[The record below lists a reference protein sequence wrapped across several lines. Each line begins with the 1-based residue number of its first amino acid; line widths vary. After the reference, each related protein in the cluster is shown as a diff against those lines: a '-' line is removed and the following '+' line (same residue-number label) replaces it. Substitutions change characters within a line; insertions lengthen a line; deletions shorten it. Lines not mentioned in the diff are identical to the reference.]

1 MKVLIGN
8 RKEDKMLDIKLIR
21 ENPEKINE
29 LLKRRN
35 PDLSID
41 EVIAIDEERRKI
53 QTKADELR
61 AKRKSESQK
70 IGLMKKNGEN
80 TDKIQEEVR
89 VLGDEIKEFE
99 EKQTELDAK
108 QKDILLH
115 IPNIPDETTPIGASD
130 ADNVEVYKW
139 GEPRKFDF
147 EFKAHWDL
155 CEEKNLVDFE
165 RGVKLSQS
173 RFTLYRGKGSRL
185 ERAII
190 NFFLDYHTEQQGY
203 EEILP
208 PFMANSATMTGTG
221 QLPKFAED
229 MYKCENEDLYLI
241 PTAEVPV
248 TNIYSGEILSEDDL
262 PKYMTAYTPCFR
274 REAGSAGKD
283 TRGLIRVHQF
293 NKVELVKLCTP
304 ETSKDEH
311 EKLTEDAEK
320 MLQLL
325 ELPYRR
331 EALSTGDIGFSA
343 NKCWDLEVW
352 MPSYN
357 AYKEISSCSNYG
369 DYQARRANN
378 RYKEKATG
386 KTRFVHTINGSG
398 LAVGRTFAAIVEN
411 YQQAD
416 GTIIIPEVLR
426 KYTGFDKI

>member
-1 MKVLIGN
+1 
-8 RKEDKMLDIKLIR
+8 MLDIKLIR
-21 ENPEKINE
+21 ENPDKINE

-35 PDLSID
+35 PALSID
-41 EVIAIDEERRKI
+41 EVLVIDEERRKI

-61 AKRKSESQK
+61 AKRKAESQK
-70 IGLMKKNGEN
+70 IGQMKKNGEN
-80 TDKIQEEVR
+80 TDEIQEDVR
-89 VLGDEIKEFE
+89 VLGDEIKDLE
-99 EKQTELDAK
+99 EKQTELDEK
-108 QKDILLH
+108 QRDILLH

-173 RFTLYRGKGSRL
+173 RFTLYRGKGSKL

-304 ETSKDEH
+304 ESSKDEH

-369 DYQARRANN
+369 DYQARRANI

>member
-1 MKVLIGN
+1 
-8 RKEDKMLDIKLIR
+8 MLDIKLIR
-21 ENPEKINE
+21 ENPDKINE

-35 PDLSID
+35 PELSID
-41 EVIAIDEERRKI
+41 EVIKIDEERRKI
-53 QTKADELR
+53 QTQADELR
-61 AKRKSESQK
+61 AKRKKDSQM
-70 IGLMKKNGEN
+70 IGELKKKGEN
-80 TDKIQEEVR
+80 TEAVQEEVR
-89 VLGDEIKEFE
+89 KIGDDIKALE
-99 EKQTELDAK
+99 EKQTELDDR
-108 QKDILLH
+108 QRNILLH
-115 IPNIPDETTPIGASD
+115 IPNIQDETTPIGLSED
-130 ADNVEVYKW
+130 DNIEVYKW

-155 CEEKNLVDFE
+155 CEEKGLVDFE

-173 RFTLYRGKGSRL
+173 RFILYRGKGAKL

-190 NFFLDYHTEQQGY
+190 NFFLDYHTQEQGY
-203 EEILP
+203 EEVLP
-208 PFMANSATMTGTG
+208 PFMANAATMTGTG
-221 QLPKFAED
+221 QLPKFKDD
-229 MYKCENEDLYLI
+229 MYKCVDEDLYLI

-248 TNIYSGEILSEDDL
+248 TNIYAGEILSEDDL

-274 REAGSAGKD
+274 RESGSAGKD

-293 NKVELVKLCTP
+293 NKVELVKLTTP
-304 ETSKDEH
+304 ETSKEEH

-352 MPSYN
+352 MPSYGT
-357 AYKEISSCSNYG
+357 YKEISSCSNYG
-369 DYQARRANN
+369 DYQARRANI
-378 RYKEKATG
+378 RYREKATG
-386 KTRFVHTINGSG
+386 KTRLVHTINGSG

-411 YQQAD
+411 YQQED
-416 GTIIIPEVLR
+416 GSIIIPEVLR

>member
-1 MKVLIGN
+1 
-8 RKEDKMLDIKLIR
+8 MLDIKLIR
-21 ENPEKINE
+21 ENPDKINE

-35 PDLSID
+35 PALSID
-41 EVIAIDEERRKI
+41 EVLVIDEERRKI

-61 AKRKSESQK
+61 AKRKAESQK
-70 IGLMKKNGEN
+70 IGQMKKNGEN
-80 TDKIQEEVR
+80 TDEIQEDVR
-89 VLGDEIKEFE
+89 VLGDEIKDLEG
-99 EKQTELDAK
+99 KQTELDEK
-108 QKDILLH
+108 QRNILLH
-115 IPNIPDETTPIGASD
+115 IPNIPDETTPIGLSED
-130 ADNVEVYKW
+130 DNVEVYKW

-173 RFTLYRGKGSRL
+173 RFILYRGKGSRL

-190 NFFLDYHTEQQGY
+190 NFFLDYHTEKQGY

-221 QLPKFAED
+221 QLPKFKED

-248 TNIYSGEILSEDDL
+248 TNIYAGEILSEDDL

-274 REAGSAGKD
+274 RESGSAGRD

-304 ETSKDEH
+304 QTSKDEH

-320 MLQLL
+320 MLQML

-352 MPSYN
+352 MPSYGT
-357 AYKEISSCSNYG
+357 YKEISSCSNYG
-369 DYQARRANN
+369 DYQARRANI
-378 RYKEKATG
+378 RYRDKETG
-386 KTRFVHTINGSG
+386 KIQFVHTINGSG

-411 YQQAD
+411 YQQED

>member
-1 MKVLIGN
+1 
-8 RKEDKMLDIKLIR
+8 MLDIKMIR
-21 ENPEKINE
+21 ENPDKVNE

-35 PDLSID
+35 PELSID
-41 EVIAIDEERRKI
+41 AILEVDEERRQI

-70 IGLMKKNGEN
+70 IGMMKKNGEN
-80 TDKIQEEVR
+80 TDTIQEEVR
-89 VLGDEIKEFE
+89 VLGDEIKALE
-99 EKQTELDAK
+99 EKQVELDEK
-108 QKDILLH
+108 QRDMLLRT
-115 IPNIPDETTPIGASD
+115 PNIPDETTPIGASD
-130 ADNVEVYKW
+130 ADNVEVSKW
-139 GEPRKFDF
+139 GEPTKFNF

-155 CEEKNLVDFE
+155 CEEKNIVDFE

-173 RFTLYRGKGSRL
+173 RFTLYRGKGARL
-185 ERAII
+185 ERAVI
-190 NFFLDYHTEQQGY
+190 NFFLNEHTEKQGY

-208 PFMANSATMTGTG
+208 PFMANAATMTGTG
-221 QLPKFAED
+221 QLPKFKDD
-229 MYKCENEDLYLI
+229 MYKCVDEDLYLI

-248 TNIYSGEILSEDDL
+248 TNIYANEILSEDDL

-304 ETSKDEH
+304 ETSPEEH
-311 EKLTEDAEK
+311 EKLTEDAED
-320 MLQLL
+320 MLKKLN
-325 ELPYRR
+325 LPFRR
-331 EALSTGDIGFSA
+331 VALSTGDIGFSA

-357 AYKEISSCSNYG
+357 AYKEISSCSNFG
-369 DYQARRANN
+369 DYQARRANI
-378 RYKEKATG
+378 RYKDKTTG

-398 LAVGRTFAAIVEN
+398 LAVGRTVAAIIEN
-411 YQQAD
+411 FQQED

-426 KYTGFDKI
+426 QYTGFDKI

>member
-1 MKVLIGN
+1 
-8 RKEDKMLDIKLIR
+8 MLDIKLIR
-21 ENPEKINE
+21 ENPEKVNE

-41 EVIAIDEERRKI
+41 AVLAVDEERRQI
-53 QTKADELR
+53 QTQADELR
-61 AKRKSESQK
+61 AKRKNESQK
-70 IGLMKKNGEN
+70 IGMMKKNGEN
-80 TDKIQEEVR
+80 TDAIQEDVR
-89 VLGDEIKEFE
+89 KLGDEIKALE
-99 EKQTELDAK
+99 EKQVELDEK
-108 QKDILLH
+108 QRNLLLYT
-115 IPNIPDETTPIGASD
+115 PNIPDETTPIGASD
-130 ADNVEVYKW
+130 ADNVEVSRW
-139 GEPRKFDF
+139 GEPTKFDF

-165 RGVKLSQS
+165 RGVKISQS
-173 RFTLYRGKGSRL
+173 RFTLYRGKGAKL
-185 ERAII
+185 ERAVI
-190 NFFLDYHTEQQGY
+190 NFFLDEHTEHQGY

-208 PFMANSATMTGTG
+208 PFMCNSATMTGTG
-221 QLPKFAED
+221 QLPKFKED
-229 MYKCENEDLYLI
+229 MYKCVDEDLYLI

-248 TNIYSGEILSEDDL
+248 TNIYQNEILSEDDL

-293 NKVELVKLCTP
+293 NKVEMVKLCTP

-311 EKLTEDAEK
+311 EKLTEDAEE
-320 MLQLL
+320 MLKKLN
-325 ELPYRR
+325 LPFRR
-331 EALSTGDIGFSA
+331 VALSTGDIGFSA

-357 AYKEISSCSNYG
+357 AYKEISSCSNFG
-369 DYQARRANN
+369 DYQARRANI

-398 LAVGRTFAAIVEN
+398 LAVGRTVAAIIEN
-411 YQQAD
+411 FQQAD
-416 GTIIIPEVLR
+416 GTIIVPEVLR

>member
-1 MKVLIGN
+1 
-8 RKEDKMLDIKLIR
+8 MLDIKLIR

-41 EVIAIDEERRKI
+41 TIIAIDADRRKV
-53 QTKADELR
+53 QAQADELR

-70 IGLMKKNGEN
+70 IGMMKKNGEN
-80 TDKIQEEVR
+80 TDAIQEEVR
-89 VLGDEIKEFE
+89 KLGDEIKELE
-99 EKQTELDAK
+99 EKQVDLDNI
-108 QKDILLH
+108 QRDMLLRT
-115 IPNIPDETTPIGASD
+115 PNIPDETTPVGTSED
-130 ADNVEVYKW
+130 DNIPVKFW
-139 GEPRKFDF
+139 GEPTKFSF
-147 EFKAHWDL
+147 APKAHWDI
-155 CEEKNLVDFE
+155 CEDKGIVDFE
-165 RGVKLSQS
+165 RGVKISQS
-173 RFTLYRGKGSRL
+173 RFTLYRGKGARL

-190 NFFLDYHTEQQGY
+190 QFFLDIHTEEHGY

-208 PFMANSATMTGTG
+208 PFMANAATMTGTG

-229 MYKCENEDLYLI
+229 MYKCVDEDLYLI

-248 TNIYSGEILSEDDL
+248 TNIYAGEILTEDDL

-304 ETSKDEH
+304 ESSKDEH
-311 EKLTEDAEK
+311 EKLTQDAEK

-352 MPSYN
+352 MPSYGT
-357 AYKEISSCSNYG
+357 YKEISSCSNYG
-369 DYQARRANN
+369 DYQARRANI

-411 YQQAD
+411 CQQAD
-416 GTIIIPEVLR
+416 GTIVIPEVLR

>member
-1 MKVLIGN
+1 
-8 RKEDKMLDIKLIR
+8 MLDIKLIR
-21 ENPEKINE
+21 ENPDKINE

-35 PDLSID
+35 PELSID
-41 EVIAIDEERRKI
+41 EVIKIDEERRKI
-53 QTKADELR
+53 QTQADELR
-61 AKRKSESQK
+61 AKRKAESQK
-70 IGLMKKNGEN
+70 IGELKKKGEN
-80 TDKIQEEVR
+80 TDAIQEDVR
-89 VLGDEIKEFE
+89 KIGDDIKALE
-99 EKQTELDAK
+99 EKQNELDAK
-108 QKDILLH
+108 QRNILLH
-115 IPNIPDETTPIGASD
+115 IPNIPDETTPIGFSED
-130 ADNVEVYKW
+130 DNVEVYKW

-155 CEEKNLVDFE
+155 CEEKGLVDFE

-173 RFTLYRGKGSRL
+173 RFILYRAKGAKL

-190 NFFLDYHTEQQGY
+190 NFFLDYHTSEQGY

-229 MYKCENEDLYLI
+229 MYKCVDEDLYLI

-248 TNIYSGEILSEDDL
+248 TNIYANEILSEDEL

-274 REAGSAGKD
+274 RESGSAGKD

-304 ETSKDEH
+304 ETSAEEH

-352 MPSYN
+352 MPSYGT
-357 AYKEISSCSNYG
+357 YKEISSCSNYG
-369 DYQARRANN
+369 DYQARRANI
-378 RYKEKATG
+378 RYREKATG
-386 KTRFVHTINGSG
+386 KVRLVHTINGSG

-411 YQQAD
+411 YQQPD

>member
-1 MKVLIGN
+1 
-8 RKEDKMLDIKLIR
+8 MLDIKLIR

-35 PDLSID
+35 PQWSID
-41 EVIAIDEERRKI
+41 EVLQIDEERRKI

-70 IGLMKKNGEN
+70 VGMMKKNGEN
-80 TDKIQEEVR
+80 TNKLQEEIRYLAV
-89 VLGDEIKEFE
+89 EIKELE
-99 EKQTELDAK
+99 EKQNELDAK
-108 QKDILLH
+108 QRDVLLH
-115 IPNIPDETTPIGASD
+115 IPNIPDETTPIGKSED
-130 ADNVEVYKW
+130 DNVVVSTW
-139 GEPRKFDF
+139 GEPTKFDF
-147 EFKAHWDL
+147 KPLAHWDL
-155 CEEKNLVDFE
+155 CEAKGLVDFE

-173 RFTLYRGKGSRL
+173 RFVLYRGKGAKL

-190 NFFLDYHTEQQGY
+190 NFFLDEHTQNQGY

-208 PFMANSATMTGTG
+208 PFMANAATMTGTG
-221 QLPKFAED
+221 QLPKFKED

-241 PTAEVPV
+241 PTAV
-248 TNIYSGEILSEDDL
+248 TNIYSNEILSEDDL

-293 NKVELVKLCTP
+293 NKVEMVKYTTP
-304 ETSKDEH
+304 ETSKQEH
-311 EKLTEDAEK
+311 EKLTEDGER

-325 ELPYRR
+325 GLPYRR
-331 EALSTGDIGFSA
+331 VSLCTADIGFSA

-352 MPSYN
+352 LPSYN
-357 AYKEISSCSNYG
+357 DYKEISSCSNYG
-369 DYQARRANN
+369 DYQARRANI

-411 YQQAD
+411 FQLED

-426 KYTGFDKI
+426 KYTGFDRI

>member
-1 MKVLIGN
+1 
-8 RKEDKMLDIKLIR
+8 MLDIKLIR

-89 VLGDEIKEFE
+89 FLGDEIKEFE

-108 QKDILLH
+108 QRDILLH

-248 TNIYSGEILSEDDL
+248 TNIYSGEILSEEDL

-369 DYQARRANN
+369 DYQARRANI

>member
-1 MKVLIGN
+1 
-8 RKEDKMLDIKLIR
+8 MLDIKLIR
-21 ENPEKINE
+21 ENPDKINE

-35 PDLSID
+35 PALSID
-41 EVIAIDEERRKI
+41 EVLVIDEERRKI

-61 AKRKSESQK
+61 AKRKAESQK
-70 IGLMKKNGEN
+70 IGQMKKIGEN
-80 TDKIQEEVR
+80 TDEIQEDVR
-89 VLGDEIKEFE
+89 VLGDGIKDLEG
-99 EKQTELDAK
+99 KQTELDEK
-108 QKDILLH
+108 QRDILLH

-173 RFTLYRGKGSRL
+173 RFTLYRGKGSKL

-304 ETSKDEH
+304 ESSKDEH

-369 DYQARRANN
+369 DYQARRANI

>member
-1 MKVLIGN
+1 
-8 RKEDKMLDIKLIR
+8 MLDIKLIR

-35 PDLSID
+35 PDLSVD
-41 EVIAIDEERRKI
+41 EVIEIDVERRKI
-53 QTKADELR
+53 QARADELR
-61 AKRKSESQK
+61 AKRKAESQK
-70 IGLMKKNGEN
+70 IGELKKKGEN
-80 TDKIQEEVR
+80 TDAIQEDVR
-89 VLGDEIKEFE
+89 KIGDDIKQLEDE
-99 EKQTELDAK
+99 QSVLDAR
-108 QKDILLH
+108 QRDLLLH
-115 IPNIPDETTPIGASD
+115 IPNIPDETTPIGTSED
-130 ADNVEVYKW
+130 DNQEVYKW

-147 EFKAHWDL
+147 EFKPHWDI
-155 CEEKNLVDFE
+155 CEEKGLVDFE

-173 RFTLYRGKGSRL
+173 RFTLYRGLGAKL

-190 NFFLDYHTEQQGY
+190 NFFLDYHTSEQGY
-203 EEILP
+203 EEVLP
-208 PFMANSATMTGTG
+208 PFMANAATMTGTG

-229 MYKCENEDLYLI
+229 MYKCVDEDLYLI

-248 TNIYSGEILSEDDL
+248 TNIYAGEILSEDQL
-262 PKYMTAYTPCFR
+262 PMYMTAYTPCFR

-304 ETSKDEH
+304 ESSPAEH

-325 ELPYRR
+325 GLPYRR
-331 EALSTGDIGFSA
+331 EALCTADIGFSA

-352 MPSYN
+352 MPSYGT
-357 AYKEISSCSNYG
+357 YKEISSCSNYG
-369 DYQARRANN
+369 DYQARRANI
-378 RYKEKATG
+378 RYRDKQTG

-398 LAVGRTFAAIVEN
+398 LAVGRTFAAIIEN

-416 GTIIIPEVLR
+416 GSIVIPEVLR
-426 KYTGFDKI
+426 KYTGFDVIK

>member
-1 MKVLIGN
+1 
-8 RKEDKMLDIKLIR
+8 MLDIKLIR
-21 ENPEKINE
+21 ENPDKINE

-35 PDLSID
+35 PELSVN
-41 EVIAIDEERRKI
+41 EVLAVDEERRQI
-53 QTKADELR
+53 QAQADELR
-61 AKRKSESQK
+61 AKRKVESQK
-70 IGLMKKNGEN
+70 IGEMKKKGEN

-89 VLGDEIKEFE
+89 FLGDEIKSLE
-99 EKQTELDAK
+99 EKQNELDEK
-108 QKDILLH
+108 QRNLLLN
-115 IPNIPDETTPIGASD
+115 IPNTPDETTPIGASD
-130 ADNVEVYKW
+130 ADNVEVHKW
-139 GEPRKFDF
+139 GEPTKFDF

-173 RFTLYRGKGSRL
+173 RFTLYRGKGAKL
-185 ERAII
+185 ERAVI

-208 PFMANSATMTGTG
+208 PFMCNAQTMTGTG
-221 QLPKFAED
+221 QLPKFKED
-229 MYKCENEDLYLI
+229 MYKCVDEDLYLI

-248 TNIYSGEILSEDDL
+248 TNIYQGEILSEEDL

-304 ETSKDEH
+304 ESSPAEH

-320 MLQLL
+320 MLELL
-325 ELPYRR
+325 GLPYRR
-331 EALSTGDIGFSA
+331 VALSTGDIGFSA

-352 MPSYN
+352 MPSYD
-357 AYKEISSCSNYG
+357 AYKEISSCSNFG
-369 DYQARRANN
+369 DYQARRANI

-386 KTRFVHTINGSG
+386 KVRFVHTINGSG
-398 LAVGRTFAAIVEN
+398 LAVGRTVAAIIEN
-411 YQQAD
+411 FQQAD
-416 GTIIIPEVLR
+416 GTIIVPEVLR
-426 KYTGFDKI
+426 KYTGFDKL

>member
-1 MKVLIGN
+1 
-8 RKEDKMLDIKLIR
+8 MLDIKQIR

-29 LLKRRN
+29 LLRRRN
-35 PDLSID
+35 PELSID
-41 EVIAIDEERRKI
+41 EVIKIDEERRQI

-70 IGLMKKNGEN
+70 IGQMKKNGEN
-80 TDKIQEEVR
+80 TDAIQEDVR
-89 VLGDEIKEFE
+89 VLGDEIKELE
-99 EKQTELDAK
+99 EKQNELDAK
-108 QKDILLH
+108 QRDVLLH
-115 IPNIPDETTPIGASD
+115 IPNIPDETTPIGLSED
-130 ADNVEVYKW
+130 DNVEVHKW

-190 NFFLDYHTEQQGY
+190 NFFLDYHTEEQGY

-208 PFMANSATMTGTG
+208 PFMVNSNSMTGTG
-221 QLPKFAED
+221 QLPKFAQD
-229 MYKCENEDLYLI
+229 MYKCVDEDLYLI

-248 TNIYSGEILSEDDL
+248 TNIYNGEILSEDDL

-311 EKLTEDAEK
+311 EKLTQDAEK

-325 ELPYRR
+325 GLPYRR
-331 EALSTGDIGFSA
+331 VALSTGDIGFSA

-357 AYKEISSCSNYG
+357 AYKEISSCSNFG
-369 DYQARRANN
+369 DYQARRANI
-378 RYKEKATG
+378 RYKEKQSG

-411 YQQAD
+411 FQQAD

>member
-1 MKVLIGN
+1 
-8 RKEDKMLDIKLIR
+8 MLDIKLIR

-41 EVIAIDEERRKI
+41 EIMEIDVQRRKV
-53 QTKADELR
+53 QSQADELR
-61 AKRKSESQK
+61 AKRKKDSQM
-70 IGLMKKNGEN
+70 IGELKKKGEN
-80 TDKIQEEVR
+80 TDAVQAEVKL
-89 VLGDEIKEFE
+89 LGDEIKALEE
-99 EKQTELDAK
+99 EESRLDEKQRDL
-108 QKDILLH
+108 LLH
-115 IPNIPDETTPIGASD
+115 TPNTPDETTPVGKSED
-130 ADNVEVYKW
+130 DNVVVSTW
-139 GEPRKFDF
+139 GEPTKFGFDA
-147 EFKAHWDL
+147 KAHWDL

-173 RFTLYRGKGSRL
+173 RFTLYRGKGARL

-190 NFFLDYHTEQQGY
+190 NFFLDYHTGEQGY

-208 PFMANSATMTGTG
+208 PFMANAQTMTGTG
-221 QLPKFAED
+221 QLPKFKED

-248 TNIYSGEILSEDDL
+248 TNIYQGEILAEEDL

-293 NKVELVKLCTP
+293 NKVELVKLCKP
-304 ETSKDEH
+304 ETSPMEH

-325 ELPYRR
+325 GLPYRR
-331 EALSTGDIGFSA
+331 VALCTADIGFSA

-357 AYKEISSCSNYG
+357 NYKEISSCSNFG
-369 DYQARRANN
+369 DYQARRANI
-378 RYKEKATG
+378 RYRDKETG
-386 KTRFVHTINGSG
+386 KVNFVHTINGSG

-411 YQQAD
+411 FQQAD
-416 GTIIIPEVLR
+416 GTILIPEVLQ
-426 KYTGFDKI
+426 KYTGFDRI

>member
-1 MKVLIGN
+1 
-8 RKEDKMLDIKLIR
+8 MLDIKLIR
-21 ENPEKINE
+21 ENPEKVNE

-41 EVIAIDEERRKI
+41 AVLAVDEERRQI
-53 QTKADELR
+53 QTQADELR
-61 AKRKSESQK
+61 AKRKNESQK
-70 IGLMKKNGEN
+70 IGMMKKNSEN
-80 TDKIQEEVR
+80 TDAIQEDVR
-89 VLGDEIKEFE
+89 KLGDEIKALE
-99 EKQTELDAK
+99 EKQVELDEK
-108 QKDILLH
+108 QRNLLLYT
-115 IPNIPDETTPIGASD
+115 PNIPDETTPIGASD
-130 ADNVEVYKW
+130 ADNVEVSKW
-139 GEPRKFDF
+139 GEPTKFDF

-165 RGVKLSQS
+165 RGVKISQS
-173 RFTLYRGKGSRL
+173 RFTLYRGKGAKL
-185 ERAII
+185 ERAVI
-190 NFFLDYHTEQQGY
+190 NFFLDEHTEKQGY

-208 PFMANSATMTGTG
+208 PFMCNSATMTGTG
-221 QLPKFAED
+221 QLPKFKED
-229 MYKCENEDLYLI
+229 MYKCVDEDLYLI

-248 TNIYSGEILSEDDL
+248 TNIYQNEILSEDDL

-293 NKVELVKLCTP
+293 NKVEMVKLCTP

-311 EKLTEDAEK
+311 EKLTEDAEE
-320 MLQLL
+320 MLKKLN
-325 ELPYRR
+325 LPFRR
-331 EALSTGDIGFSA
+331 VALSTGDIGFSA

-357 AYKEISSCSNYG
+357 AYKEISSCSNFG
-369 DYQARRANN
+369 DYQARRANI

-398 LAVGRTFAAIVEN
+398 LAVGRTVAAIIEN
-411 YQQAD
+411 FQQAD
-416 GTIIIPEVLR
+416 GTIIVPEVLR

>member
-1 MKVLIGN
+1 
-8 RKEDKMLDIKLIR
+8 MLDIKLIR

-41 EVIAIDEERRKI
+41 EIMEIDVQRRKV
-53 QTKADELR
+53 QSQADELR
-61 AKRKSESQK
+61 AKRKKDSQM
-70 IGLMKKNGEN
+70 IGELKKKGEN
-80 TDKIQEEVR
+80 TDAVQAEVKL
-89 VLGDEIKEFE
+89 LGDEIKALEE
-99 EKQTELDAK
+99 EESRLDEKQRDL
-108 QKDILLH
+108 LLH
-115 IPNIPDETTPIGASD
+115 TPNTPDETTPVGKSED
-130 ADNVEVYKW
+130 DNVVVSTW
-139 GEPRKFDF
+139 GEPTKFDF
-147 EFKAHWDL
+147 DAKAHWDL

-173 RFTLYRGKGSRL
+173 RFTLYRGKGARL

-190 NFFLDYHTEQQGY
+190 NFFLDYHTGEQGY

-208 PFMANSATMTGTG
+208 PFMANAQTMTGTG
-221 QLPKFAED
+221 QLPKFKED

-248 TNIYSGEILSEDDL
+248 TNIYQGEILAEEDL

-293 NKVELVKLCTP
+293 NKVELVKLCKP
-304 ETSKDEH
+304 ETSPMEH

-331 EALSTGDIGFSA
+331 VALCSADIGFSA

-357 AYKEISSCSNYG
+357 NYKEISSCSNFG
-369 DYQARRANN
+369 DYQARRANI
-378 RYKEKATG
+378 RYRDKETG
-386 KTRFVHTINGSG
+386 KVNFVHTINGSG

-411 YQQAD
+411 FQQAD
-416 GTIIIPEVLR
+416 GTILIPEVLQ
-426 KYTGFDKI
+426 KYTGFDRI